1 MKRVQG
7 KKRVFQDWKVEQL
20 VTQKYKK
27 NLSKK
32 REREKKKSY
41 IKGKEEKF
49 SAVRENRCKVTRRG
63 KKKIYSD
70 KISTNE

>member
-27 NLSKK
+27 TCQKK
-32 REREKKKSY
+32 RKKK
-41 IKGKEEKF
+41 
-49 SAVRENRCKVTRRG
+49 KVTLRAEKRSFSGRNRYKVTG
-63 KKKIYSD
+63 KK
-70 KISTNE
+70 NLH

>member
-32 REREKKKSY
+32 KERERKKK
-41 IKGKEEKF
+41 
-49 SAVRENRCKVTRRG
+49 VTLRA
-63 KKKIYSD
+63 KKRSFQR
-70 KISTNE
+70 